1 MGGML
6 ASGNSPRIARQPIT
20 DTKGRLMGYELLFR
34 DGDAQTALIDD
45 AVASTNAVVERAL
58 GGIGLDAISSGK
70 DCYLNCTTE
79 FLQSPVI
86 DLLPPERFVLE
97 ILETCKPGPALYALC
112 KSLRAR
118 GFRLALDDVRD
129 LPPLLRQML
138 PVIDTV
144 KLDWIEIAPADRMPM
159 VHELAA
165 QGINVLAE
173 KIEDAREFEAARD
186 AGCQLFQGYYFSR
199 PEIFPVR
206 AVQPHF
212 AAVLEVMHLLMNYA
226 PYRQLADALL
236 RTPALL
242 AQLLRLASSGA
253 VGQAWKGNLGSI
265 DAALQLVGT
274 ERLLQWCGLLM
285 YSDRLPPGDDPLAQL
300 ALQRAALMRD
310 HIESAH
316 PDDESLALRAV
327 LAGSLSLLH
336 VAHGASASA
345 FWQGVRLADDVHAAL
360 VDRSGAIGQA
370 LAEIEAGERG
380 CDVAVTELV

>member
-1 MGGML
+1 M
-6 ASGNSPRIARQPIT
+6 
-20 DTKGRLMGYELLFR
+20 KGRLMGYELLFR
-34 DGDAQTALIDD
+34 DANADVALIND

-86 DLLPPERFVLE
+86 DLLPPDRFVLE

-112 KSLRAR
+112 KALRAK
-118 GFRLALDDVRD
+118 GFRLALDDVRE

-138 PVIDTV
+138 PVIDIV
-144 KLDWIEIAPADRMPM
+144 KLDWLEIAPADRLPM
-159 VHELAA
+159 ARELTA
-165 QGINVLAE
+165 QGIVVLAE
-173 KIEDAREFEAARD
+173 KIEDAREFELARD

-199 PEIFPVR
+199 PEVFPVR

-212 AAVLEVMHLLMNYA
+212 AAVLDVMHLLMNGA

-265 DAALQLVGT
+265 DAALMLVGT

-285 YSDRLPPGDDPLAQL
+285 YSDRLPTGDDPLAQL
-300 ALQRAALMRD
+300 ALERAGWMRER
-310 HIESAH
+310 IEETH
-316 PDDESLALRAV
+316 PDDESLARRAV

-336 VAHGASASA
+336 VAHGASAST

-360 VDRSGAIGQA
+360 VDRSGPIGQA
-370 LAEIEAGERG
+370 LADAESNERQ
-380 CDVAVTELV
+380 CDSTSFSAA